1 MVTPAR
7 LPVIIRMLE
16 RKYGRPEWEPRY
28 EPVAELVFTILSQNT
43 TDINAERALESLQQA
58 YPGWEAVAAAP
69 LGGIAAAIRRGGL
82 ADAKAGYIKESLQG
96 ILAEQGDLSFDFL
109 QEMSDA
115 EAIDYLTR
123 FKGVGIKTASC
134 VLLFALGRP
143 AMPVDTHVFR
153 VAKRLDF
160 LGGSGGRDAAHRI
173 LGAITPPEDVYSFHV
188 NLVRHGRQVCK
199 ARTPLCDGCVVE
211 PLCPSSRSGVPCIR
225 LKG

>member
-1 MVTPAR
+1 MMTPAR
-7 LPVIIRMLE
+7 LPVISRMLE
-16 RKYGRPEWEPRY
+16 RKYGRPKWERRY

-43 TDINAERALESLQQA
+43 TDINAERALESLRKA
-58 YPGWEAVAAAP
+58 YPVWEAVAAAP
-69 LGGIAAAIRRGGL
+69 PGGIAAAIRGGGL
-82 ADAKAGYIKESLQG
+82 ADAKAGYIKESLKG
-96 ILAEQGDLSFDFL
+96 ILTEQGNLSFDFL
-109 QEMSDA
+109 REMSDA
-115 EAIDYLTR
+115 QAIDYLTK

-153 VAKRLDF
+153 VARRLDF
-160 LGGSGGRDAAHRI
+160 LGGGGRGAAHRI

-199 ARTPLCDGCVVE
+199 ARTPLCDECVVE